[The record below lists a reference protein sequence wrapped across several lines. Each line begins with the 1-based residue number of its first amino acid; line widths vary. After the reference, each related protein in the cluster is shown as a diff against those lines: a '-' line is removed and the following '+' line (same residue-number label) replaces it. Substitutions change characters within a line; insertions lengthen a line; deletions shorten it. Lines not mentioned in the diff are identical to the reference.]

1 MGRAKKHKSIF
12 RPALLRS
19 ESPQEYAAHM
29 DKISGEY
36 DPNDCIEMRL
46 VERIAKAMWEEMR
59 FPDIIN
65 VAFMSALQNCSRSD
79 FAFYGIGHR
88 PYCSIILRESRDE
101 EDCSPQ
107 AG

>member
-19 ESPQEYAAHM
+19 ELPQEYAAHM

-59 FPDIIN
+59 FPRFDADIIN
-65 VAFMSALQNCSRSD
+65 VAFMPALQNVLALTSHSMGLD
-79 FAFYGIGHR
+79 TDLIA
-88 PYCSIILRESRDE
+88 
-101 EDCSPQ
+101 Q
-107 AG
+107 